1 MKDQLSQLNEAQ
13 LKIITAVDNDKT
25 HIDDII
31 EATGLGTATV
41 LAQLTVLEIKG
52 FIRREAG
59 RRISLNT
66 AKKVRN
72 TMELVIVESPAKAKT
87 IKNISAEAIR

>member
-31 EATGLGTATV
+31 EATGLGAATV

-66 AKKVRN
+66 AKK
-72 TMELVIVESPAKAKT
+72 
-87 IKNISAEAIR
+87 